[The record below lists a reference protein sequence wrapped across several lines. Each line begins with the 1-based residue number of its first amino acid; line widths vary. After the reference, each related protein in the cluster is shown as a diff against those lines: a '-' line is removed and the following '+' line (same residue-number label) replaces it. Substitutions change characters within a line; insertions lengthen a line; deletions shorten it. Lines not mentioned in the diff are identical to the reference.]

1 MAWLL
6 ASTDKLGANYM
17 KFDTIR
23 EPNFY
28 RRQLGTCMCTVGVSM
43 AVVRTAVCIDVAEGR
58 GVLARVYFGRFGL
71 LLILGIN
78 VRRLRWPPLGILI
91 GARFSLF
98 EWWA

>member
-43 AVVRTAVCIDVAEGR
+43 AVVRTAECIVVAEGR
-58 GVLARVYFGRFGL
+58 GVAARVIWCDLGL
-71 LLILGIN
+71 
-78 VRRLRWPPLGILI
+78 
-91 GARFSLF
+91 S
-98 EWWA
+98 